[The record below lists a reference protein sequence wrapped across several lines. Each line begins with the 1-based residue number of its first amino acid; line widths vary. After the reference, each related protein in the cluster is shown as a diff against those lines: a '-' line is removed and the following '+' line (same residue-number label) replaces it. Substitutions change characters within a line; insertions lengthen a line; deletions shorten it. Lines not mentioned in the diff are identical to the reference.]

1 MRLLTVNPAVTLCL
15 SGVLTT
21 VATLAVMIYSAT
33 IDFAAGFFGAMI
45 LGIVA
50 LVYIIACGN
59 SGRILGL
66 TNPVIRSSEFWSHSP
81 KWRNAAIQKFQWDGL
96 IRGHFRDYARDLII
110 VERVGEDIGRVFSI
124 FVDPVDDRG
133 RRMHFLEVRCGTGR
147 RIVIPIDIN
156 EVRELQFRS
165 QRIVPA
171 AVAAQAWIKGE
182 TPDTWEPP
190 LLRT

>member
-1 MRLLTVNPAVTLCL
+1 MRLLTINPGATLLL
-15 SGVLTT
+15 SGVLIIG
-21 VATLAVMIYSAT
+21 VALVAMIYFAT
-33 IDFAAGFFGAMI
+33 IGYELGFLGSLI
-45 LGIVA
+45 LGFIA
-50 LVYIIACGN
+50 LVYIVACGN
-59 SGRILGL
+59 SGRILGF
-66 TNPVIRSSEFWSHSP
+66 TNPVIRSSEFWNRST

-96 IRGHFRDYARDLII
+96 TRGYFRDYVRDLII
-110 VERVGEDIGRVFSI
+110 VEKVGEDIGRVFSI
-124 FVDPVDDRG
+124 FVEPVDDTG